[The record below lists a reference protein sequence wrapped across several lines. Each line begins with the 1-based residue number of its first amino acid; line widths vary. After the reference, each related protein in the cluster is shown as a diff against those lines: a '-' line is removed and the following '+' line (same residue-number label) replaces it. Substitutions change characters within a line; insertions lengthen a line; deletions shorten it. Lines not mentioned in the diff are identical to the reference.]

1 MSFSG
6 FIFFIVFLGLYFFY
20 CLSRSLFFFTV
31 FLGLYFFYCFSRSL
45 FFLLFFSALCREAM
59 DPRDKPEGDK
69 EVKKTKPEG
78 DRVAEKQNPRVTKR

>member
-6 FIFFIVFLGLYFFY
+6 FIFFIVILGLYFFLLSFSVFIFFY
-20 CLSRSLFFFTV
+20 CLSRP
-31 FLGLYFFYCFSRSL
+31 L
-45 FFLLFFSALCREAM
+45 FFLLSFSALCREAM